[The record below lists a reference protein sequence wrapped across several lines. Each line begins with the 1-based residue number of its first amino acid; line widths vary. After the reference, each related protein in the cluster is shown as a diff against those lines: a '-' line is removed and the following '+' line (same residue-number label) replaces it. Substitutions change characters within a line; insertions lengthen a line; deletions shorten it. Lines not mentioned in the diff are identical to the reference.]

1 MRKLYFIFI
10 FTIFTLYFNAPLSAK
25 VVVKKIIFKGNRYF
39 KADLLEET
47 IQSQKNKDFDA
58 RLLILDK
65 ILLKNLYI
73 SSGFLDVSIKDSVV
87 VVYKKRNRVIS
98 LLYIINEGQRYYFA
112 GLNIKG
118 NKIFGKGYIRARF
131 SGVKKG
137 EPYNQQTVNDA
148 VLDLEERYYNAGKPY
163 IQIAVSNE
171 AHDSLITINININ
184 EYMTVYIK
192 DILYI
197 GRLKVQ
203 EFILRRELEFV
214 KGDRYNREKIEK
226 SQKNLYRTGLFD
238 YVRIESDPIENEPDS
253 IKILVKVKEKKN
265 NWFGVHLGFAYE
277 EDIYYGNKLNV
288 TLQGGNRNLF
298 GTARSLSLHL
308 TEGFQFDFNYKK
320 FVNAENEIF
329 MRFVEPWIFATRT
342 PGIFQINYRLLR
354 PINSA
359 PYNLLTTSFL
369 VDHEHSDWLK
379 SSMMFSL
386 KHIDNLSQNEQI
398 IDNPEGLNSDQSMIF
413 SFTYTLKR
421 NRLDNFFNPHDGSRT
436 MATMGLS
443 DNVYYDTGDVKRHCL
458 YMTLTGSWARYQ
470 PWRPKIF
477 NLSRFDFVLAT
488 RLRLGNIF
496 VLNKNDYVPQNDLFF
511 AGGASTVRG
520 YREQLLGPASILN
533 NKGEI
538 IEGAGGKMIFLA
550 NIEARIPLF
559 WLFMLEIFVD
569 SGNVWRTALD
579 FNPAEIRYTTGAG
592 IAFLTPIGPV
602 RVDYGYKLNKPA
614 TNPWP
619 SAWHLGFYFAF

>member
-1 MRKLYFIFI
+1 LNFLYKKYIIIIFLLS
-10 FTIFTLYFNAPLSAK
+10 TAVSAK
-25 VVVKKIIFKGNRYF
+25 VVIKNISFKGNNYF
-39 KADLLEET
+39 GTDVLEET
-47 IQSQKNKDFDA
+47 IQSQKKKAFDA
-58 RLLILDK
+58 RLINVDK

-73 SSGFLDVSIKDSVV
+73 SAGFLKVLIKDSIIVI
-87 VVYKKRNRVIS
+87 YKKRDREVS
-98 LLYIINEGQRYYFA
+98 LVYKINEGQRFYFD
-112 GLNIKG
+112 GLNING
-118 NKIFGKGYIRARF
+118 NKIFSEAFVRGRF

-137 EPYNQQTVNDA
+137 EPYNQQFVNDA
-148 VLDLEERYYNAGKPY
+148 LQELEKRYYNTGKPY
-163 IQIAVSNE
+163 IQLTTSTEIR
-171 AHDSLITINININ
+171 DSLITINLNIK

-192 DILYI
+192 NIIYI
-197 GRLKVQ
+197 GLNKVQ
-203 EFILRRELEFV
+203 EFIVRRELEF
-214 KGDRYNREKIEK
+214 KKNERYERNKIEI
-226 SQKNLYRTGLFD
+226 SQKNIYRTGLFD
-238 YVRIESDPIENEPDS
+238 YVRIELEPIENAADS
-253 IKILVKVKEKKN
+253 VNIQVKLKEKNN

-308 TEGFQFDFNYKK
+308 TEGFQFDFDDNK

-329 MRFVEPWIFATRT
+329 LRFVEPWIFATRT
-342 PGIFQINYRLLR
+342 PGVFQINYRLLR

-379 SSMMFSL
+379 SSMIFSL
-386 KHIDNLSQNEQI
+386 KHINNLSQSEEI
-398 IDNPEGLNSDQSMIF
+398 IENPEGLSSDQSMIY
-413 SFTYTLKR
+413 SFTFTLKR

-436 MATMGLS
+436 MATVGLS
-443 DNVYYDTGDVKRHCL
+443 DNVYYDAENRKKHSV
-458 YMTLTGSWARYQ
+458 YMTLSGSWARYQ

-477 NLSRFDFVLAT
+477 NLPRFNFVLAS
-488 RLRLGNIF
+488 RVRIGNIF
-496 VLNKNDYVPQNDLFF
+496 VINKNDYVPQNDLFF

-520 YREQLLGPASILN
+520 YREQLLGPASVLN
-533 NKGEI
+533 DKGEI
-538 IEGAGGKMIFLA
+538 IEGAGGKLIYLA

-559 WLFMLEIFVD
+559 WLLMLEIFVD
-569 SGNVWRTALD
+569 SGNVWRTTRD

-602 RVDYGYKLNKPA
+602 RLDYGYKLNKPS

-619 SAWHLGFYFAF
+619 TAWHLGFYFAF